1 MEETKTYRVIE
12 AFELNGETQE
22 VGAEVEL
29 NEEDAASYATFVE
42 EVVVEDDEDG
52 DDDDDDD
59 DDDEEEEE
67 DDTDEV
73 A

>member
-1 MEETKTYRVIE
+1 MEETKTYRVLE

-22 VGAEVEL
+22 VGAEIAL
-29 NEEDAASYATFVE
+29 NDEDAETYATFIE

-59 DDDEEEEE
+59 DEEEEE
-67 DDTDEV
+67 DDTDE
-73 A
+73 AL

>member
-1 MEETKTYRVIE
+1 MEEKTYRVIE

-22 VGAEVEL
+22 VGAEIAL
-29 NEEDAASYATFVE
+29 NEEDAETYATHLE

-67 DDTDEV
+67 DDTDE
-73 A
+73 AL